1 MDALLKAC
9 VVLLLLLTGLIAVA
23 PFTHVATIPAPQ
35 TPKPGP
41 AIKSVLPTTC
51 PLRAVEALIDSK
63 QLMPMKT
70 GRSPP
75 QCMEVGV
82 ADSLWQ
88 TLDVKDRQGLVLAV
102 ACAVSTDQ
110 PIPCLKLYSQISGA
124 LFASSEMGKVS
135 IGQ

>member
-9 VVLLLLLTGLIAVA
+9 VVLLLLLTALIAVT

-41 AIKSVLPTTC
+41 AMKSVMPTTC
-51 PLRAVEALIDSK
+51 PLGAIEALIDSK
-63 QLMPMKT
+63 QLRPMKT
-70 GRSPP
+70 GRSP

-88 TLDVKDRQGLVLAV
+88 TMDVKDRQGLVLAV
-102 ACAVSTDQ
+102 ACAVTTDQ
-110 PIPCLKLYSQISGA
+110 PIPCLKLYSQTSGA